1 MNKDLVVSGDLTVN
15 GTTTTINSTTIA
27 VDDKNLVLGAD
38 NTLDTA
44 ADGGGITL
52 KGATDKTLNWVD
64 ATDAWTSSEHFGLA
78 SGKAF
83 YINDSSVLNSS
94 TLGTGVTI
102 SSLSQVGTIA
112 TGVWQ
117 GTSVGL
123 LYGGTNAALTAVNG
137 GIVYSSSTAMA
148 ITAVGTSGYV
158 LQSNGAGAP
167 AWVSA
172 AQSATNAT
180 TVTLVATDTTASA
193 HYITFVDS
201 STGNEN
207 IRTDTS
213 LAYNPS
219 TNVLT
224 AGTVDAIIDGG
235 SY

>member
-1 MNKDLVVSGDLTVN
+1 MVVGNAFVTDLKFTASAVSSK
-15 GTTTTINSTTIA
+15 I
-27 VDDKNLVLGAD
+27 
-38 NTLDTA
+38 
-44 ADGGGITL
+44 ITL
-52 KGATDKTLNWVD
+52 PDNSGTVLVYGNGGNTDQITK
-64 ATDAWTSSEHFGLA
+64 
-78 SGKAF
+78 
-83 YINDSSVLNSS
+83 
-94 TLGTGVTI
+94 
-102 SSLSQVGTIA
+102 VGTIA

-117 GTSVGL
+117 GTAVGL
-123 LYGGTNAALTAVNG
+123 TYGGTNAALTAVNG

-180 TVTLVATDTTASA
+180 TVTLVATDTTAAA
-193 HYITFVDS
+193 HYLTFVDS
-201 STGNEN
+201 ATGNEN